1 VNSLDKI
8 CDAVDLQHHMISAAL
23 LSLEFK
29 KLVRSLPG
37 KTWEATGNG

>member
-1 VNSLDKI
+1 
-8 CDAVDLQHHMISAAL
+8 MISAAL